1 MTEPEF
7 LTTLENVISE
17 RIAAAD
23 TRSYTARLAAAGTV
37 AVAQKLG
44 EEGVE
49 TALAAVTES
58 PERLVAEAAD
68 LLYHL
73 LVLLKL
79 RGLTLA
85 DVVAELE
92 RRHVPAA
99 E

>member
-1 MTEPEF
+1 MSDLSF
-7 LTTLENVISE
+7 LTQLETVIAE
-17 RIAAAD
+17 RMAAASSE
-23 TRSYTARLAAAGTV
+23 SYTARLAAGGPLG
-37 AVAQKLG
+37 VAQKLG

-49 TALAAVTES
+49 TALAAVAEETDRFVS
-58 PERLVAEAAD
+58 EAAD

-79 RGLTLA
+79 RDVGLA

-92 RRHVPAA
+92 RRHK